1 MVDLTFDRKQ
11 VEEAVRAIVERTMR
25 MDMTWD
31 WPCGVAYYGI
41 CQAYE
46 ATKEQRYLDLVRERV
61 DEYLEIGL
69 PAWTVNTCSMGHC
82 CLSLYQHTG
91 EKKYL
96 DVVLSKV
103 DYLRNHALRFGDN
116 VLQHTV
122 SDNNDFPEQAW
133 ADTLFMA
140 AFFLLRAGVELKD
153 EALIDDALN
162 QYYWHIKYLQDPA
175 TGLYYHGYNN
185 ITGDHMSGFYW
196 GRANAWA
203 AYTMSQVG
211 VRLPEAYLYPKFLD
225 VVGSLNDQLAALKLC
240 QTENGLWRTILDD
253 PESYEEI
260 SASCGIAA
268 AMITK
273 SNPLHMKY
281 INKAIPGV
289 LANISSDGRVMNV
302 SGGTAVMKDR
312 DGYRNI
318 SRDWIQGWGQGLA
331 LAFLTG
337 VLTYGQSE
345 GATAAAH
352 HTRPGTDLLPP
363 GAEQIFSRRSLH
375 ACGADS
381 RICKLLKK
389 CLRAGRRGH
398 RCVGQ
403 LFEPAPSRRGLS

>member
-1 MVDLTFDRKQ
+1 MKLNFDR
-11 VEEAVRAIVERTMR
+11 EEVLKAIDSVVERTMR

-41 CQAYE
+41 CEAYE
-46 ATKEQRYLDLVRERV
+46 VTQNQHYLDLVRERV
-61 DEYLEIGL
+61 DEYLELGL
-69 PAWTVNTCSMGHC
+69 PTWSVNTCAMGHC

-96 DVVLSKV
+96 DVVMNMV
-103 DYLRNHALRFGDN
+103 DYLRKDALRFGDH

-122 SDNNDFPEQAW
+122 SAKNDFPEQAW

-140 AFFLLRAGVELKD
+140 AFLLLRVGVELKD

-162 QYYWHIKYLQDPA
+162 QWYWHIKYLQDPA

-211 VRLPEAYLYPKFLD
+211 VRLPESYLYPKFLD

-253 PESYEEI
+253 PESYEEV

-268 AMITK
+268 AMVAK
-273 SNPLHMKY
+273 GNPLHIKY
-281 INKAIPGV
+281 INKAIPGI
-289 LANISSDGRVMNV
+289 LANISPDGTVKNV
-302 SGGTAVMKDR
+302 SGGTAVMRDR
-312 DGYRNI
+312 EGYRTI

-331 LAFLTG
+331 LAFLAG
-337 VLTYGQSE
+337 VLSYGQSE
-345 GATAAAH
+345 GAN
-352 HTRPGTDLLPP
+352 
-363 GAEQIFSRRSLH
+363 SL
-375 ACGADS
+375 
-381 RICKLLKK
+381 
-389 CLRAGRRGH
+389 
-398 RCVGQ
+398 
-403 LFEPAPSRRGLS
+403 

>member
-1 MVDLTFDRKQ
+1 MDLTFDRAQ
-11 VEEAVRAIVERTMR
+11 VEKTVSAVVERTMR

-41 CQAYE
+41 MQAYE
-46 ATKEQRYLDLVRERV
+46 ATGEQRYLDVVRERV
-61 DEYLEIGL
+61 DEYLELGL
-69 PAWTVNTCSMGHC
+69 PTWTVNTCSMGHC

-91 EKKYL
+91 EQKYL
-96 DVVLSKV
+96 DVVMSKV
-103 DYLRNHALRFGDN
+103 DYLQNSALRFGDS

-122 SDNNDFPEQAW
+122 SAKNDFPEQAW

-140 AFFLLRAGVELKD
+140 AFFLLRVGVELKD

-162 QYYWHIKYLQDPA
+162 QWYWHIKYLQDPA

-185 ITGDHMSGFYW
+185 ITKDHMSGFFW

-253 PESYEEI
+253 PESYEEV

-268 AMITK
+268 AMIAK
-273 SNPLHMKY
+273 GNPLHIKY
-281 INKAIPGV
+281 INKAIPGI
-289 LANISSDGRVMNV
+289 LANISQDGRVMNV

-331 LAFLTG
+331 LAFLAG

-345 GATAAAH
+345 GANA
-352 HTRPGTDLLPP
+352 L
-363 GAEQIFSRRSLH
+363 
-375 ACGADS
+375 
-381 RICKLLKK
+381 
-389 CLRAGRRGH
+389 
-398 RCVGQ
+398 
-403 LFEPAPSRRGLS
+403 